1 MTSELFRSEAEL
13 QEIAI
18 VSLLLLSS
26 TQQPST
32 AKSMYAN
39 SASLSAQLPWHMA
52 GSQQLFQTPT
62 ASLPGSRVGSEE
74 PLHQHQQQHQVIL
87 PPLSSLVSLP
97 SSPPIPSNQL
107 IIPSSPPTD
116 QHVRRFSLMGLAAP
130 IPASSSASQ
139 TVLHQAPPPLQ
150 LLETLTETETVSSPA
165 SIAYTSST
173 TTTTTTTTTTI
184 KTASKQSREGI
195 RATKEQLKV
204 LLSVFE
210 ENATPTGLEH
220 SQIGERIGMS
230 RKAVRNWFQNY
241 RAKVRRQSVNSG
253 TATRGGGGGLVS
265 RSGSGSLSES
275 ESGVG
280 LSPPSLVAGGS
291 V

>member
-26 TQQPST
+26 TEPST

-52 GSQQLFQTPT
+52 GSQLFQTPT
-62 ASLPGSRVGSEE
+62 ASLPSSRVGSEE
-74 PLHQHQQQHQVIL
+74 PVQQQHQQQQQQVIL

-97 SSPPIPSNQL
+97 SPPIPSNQL
-107 IIPSSPPTD
+107 IIPSSPPTE
-116 QHVRRFSLMGLAAP
+116 QHNRRFSLMGLAP
-130 IPASSSASQ
+130 IPASASSQA
-139 TVLHQAPPPLQ
+139 VHQAAAQPPPL
-150 LLETLTETETVSSPA
+150 LPETLTESETVSSPA
-165 SIAYTSST
+165 SIPNTSTST
-173 TTTTTTTTTTI
+173 I
-184 KTASKQSREGI
+184 RPSREGI

-210 ENATPTGLEH
+210 ENSTPTGLEH

-241 RAKVRRQSVNSG
+241 RAKVRRQSVNS
-253 TATRGGGGGLVS
+253 ATRGGGGLVS

>member
-26 TQQPST
+26 TQPST

-39 SASLSAQLPWHMA
+39 SASLSGAQLPWHMP
-52 GSQQLFQTPT
+52 GSQLFQTPT

-74 PLHQHQQQHQVIL
+74 PVHEQQQVVVIL
-87 PPLSSLVSLP
+87 PPLSSLVSSLP
-97 SSPPIPSNQL
+97 SPPIPSNQL

-116 QHVRRFSLMGLAAP
+116 QHNRRFSLMGLAP
-130 IPASSSASQ
+130 MIPPSAAASSQA
-139 TVLHQAPPPLQ
+139 VHQAAAPAPPLL
-150 LLETLTETETVSSPA
+150 LLETLTESETVSSPA
-165 SIAYTSST
+165 SIPNTSTST
-173 TTTTTTTTTTI
+173 LTT
-184 KTASKQSREGI
+184 SRQSREGI

-210 ENATPTGLEH
+210 ENSTPTGLEH

-241 RAKVRRQSVNSG
+241 RAKVRRQSVNS
-253 TATRGGGGGLVS
+253 AARGGGGGSLVS

-275 ESGVG
+275 ESGMG
-280 LSPPSLVAGGS
+280 LSPPSLGAGGS

>member
-26 TQQPST
+26 TQPST

-39 SASLSAQLPWHMA
+39 SASLIAQLPWHMA
-52 GSQQLFQTPT
+52 AGSQLFQTPT
-62 ASLPGSRVGSEE
+62 TSLPGSRVGSEE
-74 PLHQHQQQHQVIL
+74 PLHHQQQQQQVIL

-97 SSPPIPSNQL
+97 SPPIPSNQL

-116 QHVRRFSLMGLAAP
+116 QHNRRFSLMGLAP
-130 IPASSSASQ
+130 ITASGSSQA
-139 TVLHQAPPPLQ
+139 VHQAPPPL
-150 LLETLTETETVSSPA
+150 LLETLTESETVSSPA
-165 SIAYTSST
+165 SIPYTSST
-173 TTTTTTTTTTI
+173 TTAKTTTTT
-184 KTASKQSREGI
+184 SKQSREGI

-253 TATRGGGGGLVS
+253 TTATRGGGGGGLVS
-265 RSGSGSLSES
+265 RSGSLSES

-280 LSPPSLVAGGS
+280 LSPPSLVAAGS

>member
-26 TQQPST
+26 TQPST

-52 GSQQLFQTPT
+52 GSQLFQTPT
-62 ASLPGSRVGSEE
+62 TSLPGSRVGSEE
-74 PLHQHQQQHQVIL
+74 PLHQQQQQQQQQVIL

-97 SSPPIPSNQL
+97 SPPIPSNQL

-116 QHVRRFSLMGLAAP
+116 QQNRRFSLMGLAP
-130 IPASSSASQ
+130 IAASASPQ
-139 TVLHQAPPPLQ
+139 AVHQAPPL
-150 LLETLTETETVSSPA
+150 LLETLTESETVSSPA
-165 SIAYTSST
+165 SVPIPYTSST
-173 TTTTTTTTTTI
+173 AKTTTT
-184 KTASKQSREGI
+184 SKQSREGI

-253 TATRGGGGGLVS
+253 TTTTRGGGGGGGLVS
-265 RSGSGSLSES
+265 RSGSLSES

-280 LSPPSLVAGGS
+280 LSPPSLVAAGS

>member
-1 MTSELFRSEAEL
+1 MTSDLFRSEAEL

-26 TQQPST
+26 TQHPST
-32 AKSMYAN
+32 AKSMYTN
-39 SASLSAQLPWHMA
+39 SGSLSAQLLPWHMT
-52 GSQQLFQTPT
+52 GSQLFQTPT

-74 PLHQHQQQHQVIL
+74 PLQQHQVIL
-87 PPLSSLVSLP
+87 PPLSSLVGLP
-97 SSPPIPSNQL
+97 SPPIPSNQL

-116 QHVRRFSLMGLAAP
+116 QHNRRFSLMGLAP
-130 IPASSSASQ
+130 IPASASASQ
-139 TVLHQAPPPLQ
+139 AMHQAPPPLQ
-150 LLETLTETETVSSPA
+150 LETLTESETVSSPA
-165 SIAYTSST
+165 SIPYTSSSTAT
-173 TTTTTTTTTTI
+173 T
-184 KTASKQSREGI
+184 SKQSREGI

-204 LLSVFE
+204 LLAVFE

-241 RAKVRRQSVNSG
+241 RAKVRRQSVHSG
-253 TATRGGGGGLVS
+253 ATRGGGGGSGGLVS
-265 RSGSGSLSES
+265 RSGSGSGSES